1 MWILGLKGL
10 IWKRLFRALDKVS
23 LLLKI
28 NLLIKLVLWSFFGP
42 KKEWQITWAHP
53 GLSLRG
59 GGRGFPP
66 ATMNLA
72 PGYFDKK
79 IEENRTKRN
88 D

>member
-28 NLLIKLVLWSFFGP
+28 NLLIKLVLWSFFWS
-42 KKEWQITWAHP
+42 KKGVANHLGTS
-53 GLSLRG
+53 GGG
-59 GGRGFPP
+59 GGRLMGMCRWMGSHFH
-66 ATMNLA
+66 
-72 PGYFDKK
+72 DWV
-79 IEENRTKRN
+79 

>member
-42 KKEWQITWAHP
+42 KKGWQITWAP
-53 GLSLRG
+53 LRG
-59 GGRGFPP
+59 GG
-66 ATMNLA
+66 
-72 PGYFDKK
+72 
-79 IEENRTKRN
+79 
-88 D
+88 

>member
-42 KKEWQITWAHP
+42 KKGVTNHLATSPRGRLMGMCCWM
-53 GLSLRG
+53 GL
-59 GGRGFPP
+59 
-66 ATMNLA
+66 
-72 PGYFDKK
+72 YFHDW
-79 IEENRTKRN
+79 I